1 MKKIYLIGRI
11 NGSYRSQNIIS
22 ILIKN
27 NYSVFFDSG
36 SNYLDGIKRNSI
48 WDKILIKIIREI
60 DALLEVSR
68 KIFMLC
74 FSDIVI
80 LLAMNNAKKWELNLA
95 KFLKKKIITDYYI
108 SLYDTQVLDRKNVS
122 LKSLRAKKILKSD
135 RRIVDKANEVI
146 FLNKVEAERYLKLI
160 DRDLKDVNYRI
171 IPLCIDKKDE
181 VKMPF
186 FNKKQDFI
194 TICWWGTYIPL
205 HGLEKII
212 DAMVILK
219 KENIKFK
226 LYLFGNNKCEGEK
239 YKNIIKELKLEEDIV
254 IIDDYTFS
262 NGKLGE
268 FLVNN
273 CDLVLGNFGE
283 SEKAK
288 AVLVNKIIDGIA
300 MKAPVLNGESSAP
313 DEFFDYSNDIW
324 KTNND
329 PQSIAKKIKSIYSE
343 NREEILRRVENS
355 YKIYEKNFS
364 EKAFEDSILSMI
376 KEVE

>member
-329 PQSIAKKIKSIYSE
+329 PQSIAEKIKSIYSE